1 MEERELVRACLRGDL
16 EDFKGIV
23 DKYGGPAMAL
33 AVNVLGNREDAQD
46 ACQET
51 FIQVF
56 RNLDRF
62 DLERNFKTWL
72 YTILYRKCLDQLRKR
87 RRFRDAFARMSS
99 QAECDSN
106 PRAAAQ
112 KANPSPEEPPLS
124 QNILR
129 SLSPRE
135 RTVLCLW
142 ANEGYTAAEISQVL
156 RCSSSTA
163 RVFLFNARKK
173 IKTMMENK
181 NVRL

>member
-1 MEERELVRACLRGDL
+1 MDERELIRACLRGDM
-16 EDFKGIV
+16 EDFKGIIV
-23 DKYGGPAMAL
+23 KYGGPAMAL

-46 ACQET
+46 VCQET

-56 RNLDRF
+56 RNLGRF

-99 QAECDSN
+99 EAERDLN
-106 PRAAAQ
+106 PRAALQ
-112 KANPSPEEPPLS
+112 KANPSPEKPPLS
-124 QNILR
+124 QKILGL
-129 SLSPRE
+129 LSPRE
-135 RTVLCLW
+135 RTVLSLW

-163 RVFLFNARKK
+163 RVFLFNARRK
-173 IKTMMENK
+173 IKAMMENQD
-181 NVRL
+181 VSL